1 MNYDEAEIVNAV
13 IIPKRLVFENTE
25 TDYRMYGCDLH
36 QSDEEIETHPI
47 YGTFTLKG
55 SMMELSIGERYE
67 VEIQNQSTPQ
77 YPASYFLKKMKYE
90 LPSDKDLQ
98 REFLLALLTEN
109 QVNNIYDFYS
119 NDEDLLKMIQKDEFD
134 YESIKG
140 LGESSYKKIRER
152 VLAQAIMSE
161 LIAFLAPYGVTIN
174 MTKKIFKFY
183 NEDPKLAIKRISENP
198 YELVKVKGIGFKR
211 ADSVGLNL
219 GIEKTSPHRI
229 NSSFTSIIEDGAFK
243 KGDTWIPEDELVKNA
258 SALLGINKSHIKKQI
273 EEKTYGEYGIFEID
287 HKFTMRYAYD
297 DEASIAWKIENSI
310 TAPIRY
316 FTDEEITEFLDNYEK
331 ETGFILEEMQRQFF
345 FNWNNSTISFLIG
358 SAGMGKSALMDILV
372 KLLETKF
379 LSRALMTPTGKS
391 SKVLT
396 NYVGEKAS
404 TIHRAIGLQDSTQN
418 KPSKDIRESQV
429 IVDEVSMADSRL
441 IKLMF
446 QAIDINQTKVLFVGD
461 DYQLPSV
468 GVGNFLYDCINSG
481 KVTVTKLQKV
491 FRQDEGG
498 ILDVATKVRRGE
510 QFIGY
515 DDIGRNV
522 LGKDCVVDVVNQ
534 ASMQDATVFYYESLL
549 DKGYTPEDIMILS
562 TKKMGSVGTFNMNR
576 ELQEI
581 ANPYSSSKNQIE
593 VKNIDGEEFIL
604 REGDL
609 IMNTVNTYDRKIYGT
624 NFEPQMSPSYESL
637 TGDLFNGDTG
647 KILKIDEKKKVV
659 YAEFDGII
667 FELKVNEMRKNILHS
682 YCITIHKSQGDS
694 AKVGILLIDKSSTFQ
709 LNANLIYTGVTRAKN
724 YLLILG
730 QTEAMINGGKK
741 FLNMKRRSFLGEMLK
756 EI

>member
-1 MNYDEAEIVNAV
+1 MNYDEEIVSAI
-13 IIPKRLVFENTE
+13 IIPKRLVFENAE

-36 QSDEEIETHPI
+36 KSDSEIETHPA

-55 SMMELSIGERYE
+55 NMMELSIGERYE

-90 LPSDKDLQ
+90 LPSDKELQ

-119 NDEDLLKMIQKDEFD
+119 NDEDLLKLIQKNTFD
-134 YESIKG
+134 FESIKG
-140 LGESSYKKIRER
+140 IGESSYKKIRER
-152 VLAQAIMSE
+152 VLAQAVMSE
-161 LIAFLAPYGVTIN
+161 LIAFLSPYGVTIN

-183 NEDPKLAIKRISENP
+183 NEDPKLAIKRINQNP

-211 ADSVGLNL
+211 ADSVGLNI

-243 KGDTWIPEDELVKNA
+243 KGDTWIPEDELVNNA
-258 SALLGINKSHIKKQI
+258 SALLGINKNHIKKQI
-273 EEKTYGEYGIFEID
+273 EEKSYGEYGIFEID
-287 HKFTMRYAYD
+287 HKFTMKYAY
-297 DEASIAWKIENSI
+297 ENEESIAYEIENSI

-316 FTDEEITEFLDNYEK
+316 FTDEEITEFLDEHEK

-345 FNWNNSTISFLIG
+345 FDWNGSTISFLIG

-372 KLLETKF
+372 KLLETKN

-396 NYVGEKAS
+396 NYVGEKAT
-404 TIHRAIGLQDSTQN
+404 TIHRAIGLQDSMQN
-418 KPSKDIRESQV
+418 KPSRDVRESQV

-441 IKLMF
+441 IKMLF
-446 QAIDINQTKVLFVGD
+446 QAMNIEQTKVLFVGD

-515 DDIGRNV
+515 DDTGRNV
-522 LGKDCVVDVVNQ
+522 LGRDCVVDVVNQ

-549 DKGYTPEDIMILS
+549 GKGYTPEDIMILS
-562 TKKMGSVGTFNMNR
+562 TKKMGSVGTFNMNK

-593 VKNIDGEEFIL
+593 VKNLDGEEFIL

-609 IMNTVNTYDRKIYGT
+609 IMNTVNIYDRKVFSK
-624 NFEPQMSPSYESL
+624 NFQPETTPAYEGVK
-637 TGDLFNGDTG
+637 GDLFNGDTG
-647 KILKIDEKKKVV
+647 KILKIDDKKKVV
-659 YAEFDGII
+659 YAEFDNII
-667 FELKVNEMRKNILHS
+667 FELKINEMRRNILHS

-694 AKVGILLIDKSSTFQ
+694 AKVGILLLDKSSTFQ
-709 LNANLIYTGVTRAKN
+709 LNANLIYTGVTRAKD

-730 QTEAMINGGKK
+730 QSEAMINGGKK

>member
-1 MNYDEAEIVNAV
+1 MNYEEAEIVNAV
-13 IIPKRLVFENTE
+13 IIPRRLVFENAE

-36 QSDEEIETHPI
+36 QSDDEIETHPI

-55 SMMELSIGERYE
+55 SMMELSLGERYE

-152 VLAQAIMSE
+152 VLAQAVMSE

-198 YELVKVKGIGFKR
+198 YELVKVRGIGFKR

-372 KLLETKF
+372 KLLETKH

-396 NYVGEKAS
+396 EYVGEKAS

-441 IKLMF
+441 IKLML
-446 QAIDINQTKVLFVGD
+446 QAIDIRETKILFVGD

-498 ILDVATKVRRGE
+498 ILDVATKVRQGKS
-510 QFIGY
+510 FIGY
-515 DDIGRNV
+515 DDTGRNV
-522 LGKDCVVDVVNQ
+522 LGRDCVVDVVNQ
-534 ASMQDATVFYYESLL
+534 ASMQDATVFYYDSLL
-549 DKGYTPEDIMILS
+549 DKGYTPDDIMILS
-562 TKKMGSVGTFNMNR
+562 TKKMGSIGTFDMNKL
-576 ELQEI
+576 LQEI
-581 ANPYSSSKNQIE
+581 ANPYSQSKNQIE
-593 VKNIDGEEFIL
+593 VKNVDGQEFTL

-609 IMNTVNTYDRKIYGT
+609 IMNIVNTYDKKVFNGR
-624 NFEPQMSPSYESL
+624 FEPEMTPSFENVK
-637 TGDLFNGDTG
+637 GDLFNGDTG

-667 FELKVNEMRKNILHS
+667 FELTVNEMRRNILHS
-682 YCITIHKSQGDS
+682 YCITIHKSQGS
-694 AKVGILLIDKSSTFQ
+694 ASKVVIALIDKSSTFQ
-709 LNANLIYTGVTRAKN
+709 LNANLIYTGITRAKN